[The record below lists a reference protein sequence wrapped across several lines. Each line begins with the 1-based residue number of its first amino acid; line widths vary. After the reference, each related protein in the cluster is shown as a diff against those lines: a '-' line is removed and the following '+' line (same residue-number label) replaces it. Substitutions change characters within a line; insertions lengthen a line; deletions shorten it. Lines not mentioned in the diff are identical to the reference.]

1 MRDSGIDCVGSLID
15 LFLLSLCH
23 FSALA
28 NGIARGEGAA
38 ASHAAYRAAEAT
50 DCCPNPASLVAVAAS
65 STAPNGQP
73 PRCERQFAYE
83 LVGDAHGQCGAQSSP
98 PPPPAP
104 TSTSTSAPQPTTASS
119 QFECA
124 PGAGGGTQG
133 RCQCHLPGH
142 SIAESGQRRS
152 RGHVRVGA
160 ASGKGQSD
168 AHAFLRGS
176 LGLPSAG
183 QEEGGSGCGISPVD
197 GGHG

>member
-1 MRDSGIDCVGSLID
+1 MRESGIDCVGSLID
-15 LFLLSLCH
+15 LFLVSLCD

-38 ASHAAYRAAEAT
+38 ASHAAYRATEAT
-50 DCCPNPASLVAVAAS
+50 DGCPNPASLVAVAAS
-65 STAPNGQP
+65 STAPDGQP
-73 PRCERQFAYE
+73 PRSERQFAYE

-104 TSTSTSAPQPTTASS
+104 ASTSACPSQPTTASS

-160 ASGKGQSD
+160 ASGKGQSN

-183 QEEGGSGCGISPVD
+183 QEEGSGCGISPVD